1 MPDPRIYVDAAL
13 PFLKSL
19 PDCGDYTKTVVP
31 FLPQLYDLP
40 FRVAAHITDFQA
52 LQEIYASTNPLVTS
66 FSIALFLSPLVL
78 VVSEL
83 NKNYSQVDRLWSILP
98 AFYNVHYALWARLN
112 GLPTYRLDHVMAVS
126 VLWSMRL
133 TFNYWRKGGYTKGS
147 EDYRWPIVKDFVGE
161 PGMFLFNIVFIS
173 LAQNVRMSAR
183 KHNSS
188 TNPLRSYYG
197 SSAPRPTSSS

>member
-13 PFLKSL
+13 PLLKSL
-19 PDCGDYTKTVVP
+19 PDCGDYTKTVLP

-40 FRVAAHITDFQA
+40 FRVASHITDFQA

-173 LAQNVRMSAR
+173 LAQNVRIYSR
-183 KHNSS
+183 KRSVP
-188 TNPLRSYYG
+188 TNTHRSCFG
-197 SSAPRPTSSS
+197 SSAPQPTSSS

>member
-13 PFLKSL
+13 PLLKQL
-19 PDCGDYTKTVVP
+19 PDCADYTKTVVP

-52 LQEIYASTNPLVTS
+52 LQEIYAITS
-66 FSIALFLSPLVL
+66 FSIALFLSPIVL

-126 VLWSMRL
+126 VLWSLRL

-173 LAQNVRMSAR
+173 LAQNVCIFSRR
-183 KHNSS
+183 HNAP
-188 TNPLRSYYG
+188 TNLHRYCSG